1 MERPIVEFPWMRMQ
15 LIVCIKGLSD
25 KNYQY
30 NEWVLH
36 KGESCEY
43 DDFDITVHFLYDDT
57 DVAENADEYIGLIF
71 INKEEADSVKNVVDK
86 IDIIFDKY
94 GLELSD
100 KEYIEKPEWN
110 DVIEAAKKARSILG
124 EE

>member
-1 MERPIVEFPWMRMQ
+1 MERSIVEFPYMRTE
-15 LIVCIKGLSD
+15 LISYIKGLSD

-36 KGESCEY
+36 KGESCTY
-43 DDFDITVHFLYDDT
+43 DEFDYTVHFLYDDT
-57 DVAENADEYIGLIF
+57 DISENADDYIGSIF
-71 INKEEADSVKNVVDK
+71 LDKKEADSVRNIVEK

-100 KEYIEKPEWN
+100 EEYIEKPEWN
-110 DVIEAAKKARSILG
+110 DVIEAAQKARNILG